1 MITKFSK
8 TKNNINCSF
17 ENEILKQLKTN
28 SIKIGSKV
36 AISVLGIFKLKDLS
50 NISSLENPIIA
61 QTIIKDQFDINRE
74 LKSLNNQVDDYIR
87 YSEQG
92 TDLFTIKL
100 QFTELG

>member
-8 TKNNINCSF
+8 TKNNINRSF
-17 ENEILKQLKTN
+17 ENEILKQLKAE
-28 SIKIGSKV
+28 SIKTDLKI
-36 AISVLGIFKLKDLS
+36 AISVLGVFNSKDLS